1 MFWSPGPLRGWASR
15 ASRSVLNATDAL
27 ILRSALD
34 IAGELHSLILV
45 ASDRRLLRAAES
57 EGLQVLNPEETS
69 LERLAEFE
77 TGRTEE

>member
-1 MFWSPGPLRGWASR
+1 MSGWCL
-15 ASRSVLNATDAL
+15 LNATDAL